1 MKKTPRRT
9 NPKRP
14 AYLTKVHEYVK
25 FWVPILRLENFEFEV
40 CGAPEGAEYF
50 AQLTGNVYNKRAVIA
65 VRDPKLSEPGSL
77 ACQEL
82 EVTVVHELLH
92 ARFDEVIAEL
102 DGKVHYGN
110 EVATELTAMALVA
123 MRRGIADPR
132 DLYYLSKGL

>member
-1 MKKTPRRT
+1 MKKAPRRT

-14 AYLTKVHEYVK
+14 AYLNQAHKYIR
-25 FWVPILRLENFEFEV
+25 FWVPILRLENFEFELA
-40 CGAPEGAEYF
+40 GAPEGAEYY
-50 AQLTGNVYNKRAVIA
+50 AQLTGNVYNKRAIISI
-65 VRDPKLSEPGSL
+65 RDPKLAAPNSL
-77 ACQEL
+77 TCQDL

-92 ARFDEVIAEL
+92 ARFDEVVAEL

-132 DLYYLSKGL
+132 DLHYLPEGL